1 MKKIL
6 LAGLLFIVCAH
17 VHSQT
22 FPSKTVRLISGVSAG
37 AASDTMARMLT
48 DKLSASLGQ
57 PVIVENRLGAGGVVA
72 AKYVAG
78 AEPDGHII
86 SFIPRRSR
94 SP

>member
-6 LAGLLFIVCAH
+6 LAGLFLFLCAPAF
-17 VHSQT
+17 SQT
-22 FPSKTVRLISGVSAG
+22 FPSKTVHLVSGVSPG